1 MTSFA
6 SYLDIPAINWS
17 SLKAMHISP
26 LNYRYWQEN
35 PSPDK
40 PAYALGRATHTAVL
54 EPVEFNDRYAT
65 YEGVRNKKHKK
76 YQEFMEE
83 NQGKE
88 ILSQP
93 EWDQIWTM
101 ADAVDAHPMARSLLT
116 GGDAEVNLEWT
127 DPVTGLA
134 CKGRADYLTDRVVDL
149 KTAREVDPRRFS
161 RAVSDYLYHGQLAYY
176 HDGLGYWA
184 NEQGQGA
191 TPMAP
196 IIIAVQSQPPYDVA
210 VYQMTDEAMDA
221 GRNLYRSLLDRLA
234 ECMETDTWPGV
245 AGEVVDVELP
255 PWAAGSET
263 DNAPALTMG
272 GTKMEF

>member
-88 ILSQP
+88 ILSQA

-101 ADAVDAHPMARSLLT
+101 ADAVDAHPVARSLLT

-149 KTAREVDPRRFS
+149 KTAREVDPRSFNAAIAR
-161 RAVSDYLYHGQLAYY
+161 YLYMGQLAYY
-176 HDGLGYWA
+176 HDGWVRSMCDPDS
-184 NEQGQGA
+184 A
-191 TPMAP
+191 TSPP
-196 IIIAVQSQPPYDVA
+196 SIIAVQSQPPYDVA

-221 GRNLYRSLLDRLA
+221 GRNLYRGLLDRLA